1 MGPVYGLPRHRQS
14 VTDPIECPECG
25 GRKGQRIGGLFLGC
39 RFCGGLGWVGG
50 DNEPAERGA
59 DLQAPPLPPAWQ
71 HRVWQDPFVSAAF
84 PCRLC
89 FGSGSLTHVDAQQ
102 GTLITIACACVEEVN
117 EV

>member
-1 MGPVYGLPRHRQS
+1 M
-14 VTDPIECPECG
+14 
-25 GRKGQRIGGLFLGC
+25 
-39 RFCGGLGWVGG
+39 
-50 DNEPAERGA
+50 
-59 DLQAPPLPPAWQ
+59 PPAWQ